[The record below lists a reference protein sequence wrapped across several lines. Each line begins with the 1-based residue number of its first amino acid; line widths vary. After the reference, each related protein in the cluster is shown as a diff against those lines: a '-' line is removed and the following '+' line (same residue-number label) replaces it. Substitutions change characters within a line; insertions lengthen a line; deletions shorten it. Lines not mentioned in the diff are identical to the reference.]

1 MTVKE
6 TPEIIAISE
15 TKLLDEYIYNISIP
29 GYVFLNTNSPTRAG
43 GVGLYISKELTFTRR
58 RDLEVTGDGIES
70 CWVEIMREKEKNI
83 VIGCIYRHP
92 TKDCAILHNALKEQ
106 LSNLNNKSK
115 EVFVLGD
122 ININLLNYNRD
133 NQTSDYLDMLLDL
146 GFTPLITKATRIT
159 DHTATLIDHIYTNV
173 PQKITKAGICLADIT
188 DHLPVYCT
196 IRNRPPLCQET
207 KYFRDFSHF
216 DKDLFLNDLEN
227 IDFSQLIN
235 EDVNESINNVI
246 SALQTLSDK
255 HAPVKKLSSKKIK
268 QSAKPWLSDS
278 ILKSIKRRQ
287 QLYKTHFLSKN
298 LNKVKFYEAYNNKLN
313 RLKDVAKKR
322 YFQEQFK
329 LNSENLKTTWK
340 LIGMIVNSK
349 RNCAQPPVTKL
360 IHNNRSYTKKASI
373 AHQLNTHFIN
383 VGRELADKLPV
394 TNENVNQYI
403 KRSFRDS
410 FSFRSILVHEVYD
423 LIMGINLNKSTI
435 GIPKK
440 CIKLASSHI
449 SECLTS
455 IFNQSLQQGVV
466 PDILKISKVTP
477 IDKGGEITD
486 PANYRPISTLSTFT
500 QIFEKCIYNQ
510 LINYIEKHKIIFQFQ
525 FGFRK
530 GHSTAQ
536 AITEIANTLR
546 KAVDNNLY
554 TCGVFLDFSKAFD
567 TVNHT
572 ILLSKLEAYGIRG
585 IPLRWFQS
593 YLSNRKQYV
602 ALGEVKSPEHSTRE
616 YIGTSFVFNVHK

>member
-1 MTVKE
+1 
-6 TPEIIAISE
+6 
-15 TKLLDEYIYNISIP
+15 
-29 GYVFLNTNSPTRAG
+29 
-43 GVGLYISKELTFTRR
+43 
-58 RDLEVTGDGIES
+58 
-70 CWVEIMREKEKNI
+70 
-83 VIGCIYRHP
+83 
-92 TKDCAILHNALKEQ
+92 
-106 LSNLNNKSK
+106 
-115 EVFVLGD
+115 
-122 ININLLNYNRD
+122 
-133 NQTSDYLDMLLDL
+133 MLVDL

-159 DHTATLIDHIYTNV
+159 DRTATLIDHIYTNV
-173 PQKITKAGICLADIT
+173 PQKKKTKAGICLADIT

-196 IRNRPPLCQET
+196 IRNWLPLCQAT

-216 DKDLFLNDLEN
+216 DTDLFLNDLEN
-227 IDFSQLIN
+227 IDFNQLIN

-278 ILKSIKRRQ
+278 ILRSIKRRQ
-287 QLYKTHFLSKN
+287 QMFKTHFLNKD
-298 LNKVKFYEAYNNKLN
+298 LNKVKFYKAYNNKLN

-360 IHNNRSYTKKASI
+360 IHNNRSYTEKASI

-383 VGRELADKLPV
+383 VGRELADKLPM

-410 FSFRSILVHEVYD
+410 FTFRSILVHEVYD

-455 IFNQSLQQGVV
+455 IL
-466 PDILKISKVTP
+466 T
-477 IDKGGEITD
+477 
-486 PANYRPISTLSTFT
+486 
-500 QIFEKCIYNQ
+500 
-510 LINYIEKHKIIFQFQ
+510 
-525 FGFRK
+525 
-530 GHSTAQ
+530 
-536 AITEIANTLR
+536 
-546 KAVDNNLY
+546 NLY
-554 TCGVFLDFSKAFD
+554 NRA
-567 TVNHT
+567 
-572 ILLSKLEAYGIRG
+572 
-585 IPLRWFQS
+585 S
-593 YLSNRKQYV
+593 YL
-602 ALGEVKSPEHSTRE
+602 
-616 YIGTSFVFNVHK
+616 IF